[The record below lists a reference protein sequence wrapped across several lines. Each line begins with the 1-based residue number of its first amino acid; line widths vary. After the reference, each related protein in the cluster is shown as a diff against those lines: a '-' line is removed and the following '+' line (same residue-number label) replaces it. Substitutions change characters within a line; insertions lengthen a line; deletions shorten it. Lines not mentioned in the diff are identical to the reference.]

1 MSSNISAGAW
11 ARESDSPSRADD
23 SINMPD
29 AKPVRILHIIND
41 LSIGGAEMMLYRLLS
56 QKSRQ
61 RFAPVVIS
69 LMDRGSLREQIEG
82 LGIPVYT
89 ARMKPGLP
97 TPSGIWRLIRLARQ
111 IKPDLI
117 QGWLYHGSLAAQ
129 IAGLGLA
136 KKVPVLWSIHCSI
149 YSLSFEKKLTAVV
162 VRLCA
167 LLSKLASDII
177 FVSRTSRSQHEAL
190 GYRIEHSCVI
200 PNGIDTNLFAPDA
213 EARVSVRTE
222 LGLPL
227 SALLIGVIGRFHQMK
242 DHANF
247 LNAAGQITKRYPDA
261 HFLLAGRDVD
271 PENRA
276 LTDLIRKLGLAERT
290 HLLGERTDVARL
302 VAALDIFCLSSS
314 HGESFPIIVGEAM
327 SSEIPCVVTDV
338 GDVAWMVSET
348 GQVVPPRDPVALAAA
363 CETFLNLGPQGLG
376 ALGQAARIRVVDLFS
391 LSSVV
396 AKYEELYD
404 STMARTVTVSGDRSV
419 EYQPLGR
426 SSPDESGAGIQ

>member
-1 MSSNISAGAW
+1 
-11 ARESDSPSRADD
+11 
-23 SINMPD
+23 MPD

-56 QKSRQ
+56 QTSRQ

-69 LMDRGSLREQIEG
+69 LMDRGSLREQIEE

-97 TPSGIWRLIRLARQ
+97 TPLGVWRLIRLARQ

-129 IAGLGLA
+129 LAGFSLA
-136 KKVPVLWSIHCSI
+136 GKAPVLWGIHCSI
-149 YSLSFEKKLTAVV
+149 YSLSFEKRLTAAV

-167 LLSKLASDII
+167 LLSRLASNII
-177 FVSRTSRSQHEAL
+177 FVSHTSRSQHQAL
-190 GYRIEHSCVI
+190 GYHIEKSCVV
-200 PNGIDTNLFAPDA
+200 PNGIDTTQFAPDA
-213 EARVSVRTE
+213 EARDAVRRE
-222 LGLPL
+222 LSLPQK
-227 SALLIGVIGRFHQMK
+227 ALLIGVINRYHQMK

-247 LNAAGQITKRYPDA
+247 LNAAAQLTKRYPEL
-261 HFLLAGRDVD
+261 HLILAGRGVD

-276 LTDLIRKLGLAERT
+276 LTDLIHELELDGRT
-290 HLLGERTDVARL
+290 HLLGERTDIARL

-327 SSEIPCVVTDV
+327 SSEVPCVVTDV
-338 GDVAWMVSET
+338 GDAAWMVSVT
-348 GQVVPPRDPVALAAA
+348 GQISAPRDAAALAAA
-363 CETFLNLGPQGLG
+363 CDALLELGLTGRH
-376 ALGQAARIRVVDLFS
+376 ALGQAARRRVADLFS

-396 AKYEELYD
+396 AKYAELYESAMTSQPSENRVQRSEIR
-404 STMARTVTVSGDRSV
+404 STRSEVGGQKSAVSKVS
-419 EYQPLGR
+419 L
-426 SSPDESGAGIQ
+426 